1 MKTQLIVLITVLI
14 ASMYLAGCAEP
25 ATQPPPT
32 QLPPTQ
38 APPTQP
44 LPTQAPPTQPP
55 AAQIPPTK
63 PPVGQ
68 ETPQPKLNA
77 EIVQKMVDQLNA
89 GDVEGSLA
97 YFTDDAR
104 IYLYGFPPTGFELY
118 KGKDQIRAFWQ
129 DMVNNHFQWEVKV
142 TTARG
147 DQVNLQAKTWH
158 DFTRQIGVAPLEYYD
173 IYQVIDGKI
182 TSYSSWLTV
191 DSLARF
197 RPAFAAAVPP
207 EPTATPVSDPG
218 VSEMT
223 VTIAGGVC
231 TTDNPVAL
239 KAGEV
244 TVNVNVEDQ
253 DRSDY
258 AVGLFNLDPGKD
270 LLDLTVALYSVL
282 PNWSEF
288 LLEVYPGPGQSETY
302 TFTLE
307 NGPVYMICLSK
318 PPDIII
324 GNAGPIPVV
333 Q

>member
-1 MKTQLIVLITVLI
+1 MKIQLIVLITVLV
-14 ASMYLAGCAEP
+14 ATACLVGCAAP
-25 ATQPPPT
+25 A
-32 QLPPTQ
+32 
-38 APPTQP
+38 TQP

-55 AAQIPPTK
+55 ATQVPPTNPPVSRK
-63 PPVGQ
+63 PPQ
-68 ETPQPKLNA
+68 HNLNA
-77 EIVQKMVDQLNA
+77 EIVQKMVDKLNA
-89 GDVEGSLA
+89 GDVEGSLT

-142 TTARG
+142 TNALLG
-147 DQVNLQAKTWH
+147 DLVHLQAKTWH
-158 DFTRQIGVAPLEYYD
+158 DFTRQLGVAPLEYNEV
-173 IYQVIDGKI
+173 YQVIDGKI
-182 TSYSSWLTV
+182 TSYGSWLTM

-197 RPAFAAAVPP
+197 RPAFAAAMPP
-207 EPTATPVSDPG
+207 EPTATVVSDPG
-218 VSEMT
+218 VSAMT
-223 VTIAGGVC
+223 VTIVGGVC

-253 DRSDY
+253 DKTGY

-270 LLDLTVALYSVL
+270 LLDLTVALYGMPPS
-282 PNWSEF
+282 WSDF
-288 LLEVYPGPGQSETY
+288 LLESYPGPGQSETY

-307 NGPVYMICLSK
+307 KGPVYMICLSK
-318 PPDIII
+318 PPELII

-333 Q
+333 P

>member
-1 MKTQLIVLITVLI
+1 MKAQLIVLITVLV
-14 ASMYLAGCAEP
+14 ATACLAGCAAP
-25 ATQPPPT
+25 ATQPP
-32 QLPPTQ
+32 L
-38 APPTQP
+38 TQP

-55 AAQIPPTK
+55 ATQMPPTK

-68 ETPQPKLNA
+68 KTPQHKLNV

-97 YFTDDAR
+97 YFADDAR

-118 KGKDQIRAFWQ
+118 SGKDEIRAFWK

-142 TTARG
+142 TTALLG
-147 DQVNLQAKTWH
+147 DLVHLQAKTWH
-158 DFTRQIGVAPLEYYD
+158 DFTRQIGVAPLEYND
-173 IYQVIDGKI
+173 VYQVIDGKI
-182 TSYSSWLTV
+182 TSYGSWLTE

-207 EPTATPVSDPG
+207 EPTATLVSDPG

-223 VTIAGGVC
+223 VTIAGGLC

-244 TVNVNVEDQ
+244 KVNVNVEDQ
-253 DRSDY
+253 DKTGY
-258 AVGLFNLDPGKD
+258 GVGLFNLDPGKD
-270 LLDLTVALYSVL
+270 LLDLTVALYGMPPS
-282 PNWSEF
+282 WSDF
-288 LLEVYPGPGQSETY
+288 LLEVYPGPGQSETF

-307 NGPVYMICLSK
+307 RGPVYMICLSK
-318 PPDIII
+318 PPELII

-333 Q
+333 P

>member
-1 MKTQLIVLITVLI
+1 MKTQSLVLITVCI
-14 ASMYLAGCAEP
+14 ASLCLAGCAAP
-25 ATQPPPT
+25 ATQPPASQAPPT

-38 APPTQP
+38 APPT
-44 LPTQAPPTQPP
+44 
-55 AAQIPPTK
+55 K
-63 PPVGQ
+63 PPVSQ
-68 ETPQPKLNA
+68 KTPESKFNK
-77 EIVQKMVDQLNA
+77 EIVLNMVDKLNA

-118 KGKDQIRAFWQ
+118 AGKDQIRAFWQ
-129 DMVNNHFQWEVKV
+129 DMVNNNFQWEVKH
-142 TTARG
+142 AYAWG
-147 DQVNLQAKTWH
+147 DQVTAQVKTWH
-158 DFTRQIGVAPLEYYD
+158 DFTRQIGVAPLEYND

-182 TSYSSWLTV
+182 TSYGSWLTE

-223 VTIAGGVC
+223 VTIAGGLC

-239 KAGEV
+239 KAGEMKV
-244 TVNVNVEDQ
+244 KVNVEDQ
-253 DRSDY
+253 DKTEY
-258 AVGLFNLDPGKD
+258 GVGLFNLDPGKD
-270 LLDLTVALYSVL
+270 LLDLTVGFL
-282 PNWSEF
+282 PPSWSDF
-288 LLEVYPGPGQSETY
+288 LLETYPGPGQSETY

-307 NGPVYMICLSK
+307 KGPVYMICLSK
-318 PPDIII
+318 PPELII

-333 Q
+333 P

>member
-1 MKTQLIVLITVLI
+1 
-14 ASMYLAGCAEP
+14 
-25 ATQPPPT
+25 
-32 QLPPTQ
+32 
-38 APPTQP
+38 
-44 LPTQAPPTQPP
+44 
-55 AAQIPPTK
+55 
-63 PPVGQ
+63 VGQ
-68 ETPQPKLNA
+68 ETPQGKLDE
-77 EIVQKMVDQLNA
+77 EIVQKMVDRLNA

-118 KGKDQIRAFWQ
+118 KGKDQIHPFWQ
-129 DMVNNHFQWEVKV
+129 DMVNNHFQWEVEV
-142 TTARG
+142 TSAWG
-147 DQVNLQAKTWH
+147 GQVWAKAKTWH
-158 DFTRQIGVAPLEYYD
+158 DFTRQLGIAPLEYED

-182 TSYSSWLTV
+182 TSYGSWLTE

-223 VTIAGGVC
+223 VTIAGGLC

-253 DRSDY
+253 DRPDY

-270 LLDLTVALYSVL
+270 LLDLTVALYGMPPS
-282 PNWSEF
+282 WSDFVFES
-288 LLEVYPGPGQSETY
+288 YPSPGQSETY

-307 NGPVYMICLSK
+307 KGPVYMICLSK

-324 GNAGPIPVV
+324 GSAGPIPVV
-333 Q
+333 P